1 MPGTTLYGYSIY
13 EGLEYNISSMT
24 LININN
30 GKIKRFRETKDRL
43 FLYLLQNAEKNI
55 ILDEDIFVDVFEAN
69 GLRCSKSYLWGMIR
83 KLHLAFISVGYDRAP
98 FQRCERKGYR
108 VDSKNISAIYTKKK
122 NINYTSMDDSH
133 WLSC

>member
-69 GLRCSKSYLWGMIR
+69 GLRCS
-83 KLHLAFISVGYDRAP
+83 
-98 FQRCERKGYR
+98 
-108 VDSKNISAIYTKKK
+108 
-122 NINYTSMDDSH
+122 
-133 WLSC
+133 